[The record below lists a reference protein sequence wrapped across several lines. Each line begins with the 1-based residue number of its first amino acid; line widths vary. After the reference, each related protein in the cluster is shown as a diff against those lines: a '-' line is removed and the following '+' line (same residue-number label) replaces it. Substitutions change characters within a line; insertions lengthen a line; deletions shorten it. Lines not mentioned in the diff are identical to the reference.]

1 MLHILDTAFSNGRGL
16 IVCQFLQESFKVKE
30 SSFPEIWN
38 ADTAFFYLVGQY
50 YIPGSMSLAMTLL
63 APASLHAIAL
73 APQPLPISRTD
84 FPLTS
89 PGLSNRYLLEEKIHC
104 QMNVKTLLTI
114 IIKVSHYF
122 RHGNRP

>member
-1 MLHILDTAFSNGRGL
+1 MNLL
-16 IVCQFLQESFKVKE
+16 ESFKVKE
-30 SSFPEIWN
+30 SIVSLKSGMQILR
-38 ADTAFFYLVGQY
+38 FYLVEQY